1 MNDLVRGEDADCIK
15 IQMSVSVR
23 QMGQK
28 APYKRTL
35 KNS

>member
-15 IQMSVSVR
+15 IQTSVFVS

-28 APYKRTL
+28 APHK
-35 KNS
+35 